1 MVGKG
6 DVGGAVAPVVKFR
19 GKGWVLDLANFK
31 ILIILLVLNINAD
44 MLLWCFNC

>member
-1 MVGKG
+1 M
-6 DVGGAVAPVVKFR
+6 GGAVAPVVKFSS
-19 GKGWVLDLANFK
+19 GGWVLDLANFK